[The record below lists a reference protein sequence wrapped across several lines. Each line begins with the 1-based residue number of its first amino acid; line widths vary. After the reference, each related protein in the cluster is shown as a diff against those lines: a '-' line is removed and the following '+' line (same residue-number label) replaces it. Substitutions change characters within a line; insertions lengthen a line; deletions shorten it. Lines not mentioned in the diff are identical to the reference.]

1 MPREY
6 KLKLV
11 LGGSQNS
18 GKTTFINSNRNN
30 NSPIGVSFE
39 SVECF
44 VNEVFS
50 LYFVEVLVRDY
61 YVLIYLI
68 YNPF

>member
-1 MPREY
+1 MPRSY

-18 GKTTFINSNRNN
+18 GKTTFINSNRNK

-39 SVECF
+39 AIECF
-44 VNEVFS
+44 VNEGD
-50 LYFVEVLVRDY
+50 YFKFIVWDLKDSERFRF
-61 YVLIYLI
+61 IFPI
-68 YNPF
+68 F

>member
-30 NSPIGVSFE
+30 NSPIGVSFGTPG
-39 SVECF
+39 
-44 VNEVFS
+44 
-50 LYFVEVLVRDY
+50 LVRP
-61 YVLIYLI
+61 VVKLWPTLV
-68 YNPF
+68 PREAVKVTSQTMEVK